1 MRKPAR
7 KIADGFLRLSAENGE
22 NRPPDVLKLF
32 GSIIAGLFQRRVDAR
47 ELRVEVRTKT
57 INDSDNG
64 KTDAGG
70 DQAVFDR
77 GRARLIGQKLC
88 NNLLH
93 STSCTQ
99 VTRYSGSPH
108 SGDDSLKSSEC
119 AQ

>member
-7 KIADGFLRLSAENGE
+7 KIADGFRRLSAENGE
-22 NRPPDVLKLF
+22 NRPPDVVKLF
-32 GSIIAGLFQRRVDAR
+32 GSIAAGLFKRRIDAR
-47 ELRVEVRTKT
+47 ELRVEGGTKAV
-57 INDSDNG
+57 NGSDNG
-64 KTDAGG
+64 EADAGG
-70 DQAVFDR
+70 DQTVFDR

-108 SGDDSLKSSEC
+108 S
-119 AQ
+119 AVN